1 MLATRPVETAC
12 PPHHWSISS
21 TVIDGM
27 QFDHHSCLRCG
38 AEKDVPLGD
47 SPSMFWDRAA
57 EPESVAWTRWRLRTG
72 QPIPEA
78 AERAGVG
85 AVDGVAPTAA

>member
-1 MLATRPVETAC
+1 MPATTSIGPGC
-12 PPHHWSISS
+12 PPHHWRISS
-21 TVIDGM
+21 TSVDGM
-27 QFDHHSCLRCG
+27 PYDHHACIRCG

-72 QPIPEA
+72 RPIPESA
-78 AERAGVG
+78 APAIAEP
-85 AVDGVAPTAA
+85 VDEPTPTAA

>member
-1 MLATRPVETAC
+1 MPATTPSGPAC
-12 PPHHWSISS
+12 PPHHWRLSAA
-21 TVIDGM
+21 VIEGV
-27 QFDHHSCLRCG
+27 QYDHHRCVRCG

-72 QPIPEA
+72 HQVPHSASQSSPEPIEPAPSA
-78 AERAGVG
+78 A
-85 AVDGVAPTAA
+85 